1 MHEWQVYLDKF
12 GVWRIVHVDN
22 NWKIPNGT
30 RVKEF
35 KTKQQAREF
44 TIKTANKMLWQQTDK
59 RNR

>member
-1 MHEWQVYLDKF
+1 MDKF
-12 GVWRIVHVDN
+12 GVWRTVHIEDN
-22 NWKIPNGT
+22 WTIPNGT

-44 TIKTANKMLWQQTDK
+44 TRKTANKMLWQQTDK